1 MKLITKKKLSIL
13 NHRRTK
19 CCLTITSLSKVAS
32 IAQAINTFNLHHYL
46 RNLMGDNAT
55 KSWEW
60 HNNIVGQGYQARGVV
75 RQPGRNDKKELH
87 IVDMSKPVEEKLIH
101 ISTAKSSENVQTESP
116 KEKDRKS
123 SKKKRRRADNSDDD
137 NDIVLQKSNF
147 NPLLQALAKRL
158 SNKTMEFC

>member
-1 MKLITKKKLSIL
+1 MKP
-13 NHRRTK
+13 
-19 CCLTITSLSKVAS
+19 ITSLSKVAS
-32 IAQAINTFNLHHYL
+32 IAQAINTFNLHHYFKI
-46 RNLMGDNAT
+46 LMGDNAT

-101 ISTAKSSENVQTESP
+101 ISTAKSSENVQSESP

-123 SKKKRRRADNSDDD
+123 SKKKRRRDADDSDHD
-137 NDIVLQKSNF
+137 VVEKSNF
-147 NPLLQALAKRL
+147 NPLLQLLAKRL